1 MPRSSKTPLSINII
15 NDTQTDLLK
24 DINKFTLL
32 FWFFLLGAASVYAS
46 TCTASPQGNL
56 DRRFD
61 QSFARQAQRECRSAG
76 GSPKGNNNRPA
87 CDFRGDPPR
96 NFNNRRFQ
104 VTVSDNG
111 RNRNVNAR
119 WSCRR

>member
-1 MPRSSKTPLSINII
+1 MLITSHVSQVAGQLQISSRTL
-15 NDTQTDLLK
+15 TM
-24 DINKFTLL
+24 KFTLL

-56 DRRFD
+56 DRRSE
-61 QSFARQAQRECRSAG
+61 QTFARQAQRECRSAG